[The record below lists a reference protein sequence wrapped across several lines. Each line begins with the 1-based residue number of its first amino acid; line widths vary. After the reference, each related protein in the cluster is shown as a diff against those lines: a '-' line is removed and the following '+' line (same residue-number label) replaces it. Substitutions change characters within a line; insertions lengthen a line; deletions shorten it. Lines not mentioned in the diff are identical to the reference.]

1 MRRNLADSS
10 KEEYKL
16 ETPELQN
23 HSNLTDYSSSK
34 NKTKVRADHST
45 ESKHRRNLLANLIK
59 NL

>member
-23 HSNLTDYSSSK
+23 NSHMTNYSSSK
-34 NKTKVRADHST
+34 TKTKVRADHST
-45 ESKHRRNLLANLIK
+45 ESK
-59 NL
+59 